1 MNRQR
6 ERPERESD
14 TSDGLEGGQG
24 VGGRGVELRVHLRE
38 EVGVGFGGDE
48 GDGEGVEGDVVVL
61 GGVGVADGE
70 GAGVVE
76 GAGW

>member
-1 MNRQR
+1 M
-6 ERPERESD
+6 
-14 TSDGLEGGQG
+14 
-24 VGGRGVELRVHLRE
+24 
-38 EVGVGFGGDE
+38 GFGGDE